1 MSGADMMGHA
11 GVLDDVSR
19 ETRDRLTAY
28 ADLLVRWN
36 ARINLVSRPDL
47 AQLWPRHIA
56 DSLQLA
62 ALIPQGA
69 RVVDMGSGGGFP
81 GLVIAMAT
89 DAHVTLIESDQRK
102 AAFLREASRV
112 SGVRTRVIAAR
123 IEAAEAGPADIITA
137 RALAPLPQLLQW
149 GVRFLDKEGFC
160 LFLKGKNADEELNA
174 ANADWRMA
182 VTRIPSRTDADGIIL
197 RLSDI
202 RRVTDHNHASSGR

>member
-112 SGVRTRVIAAR
+112 AGVRTRVIAAR
-123 IEAAEAGPADIITA
+123 IEAAEAGPADIVTA

-202 RRVTDHNHASSGR
+202 RRVTDHNHAAGR

>member
-1 MSGADMMGHA
+1 MQDAILGH
-11 GVLDDVSR
+11 VSR
-19 ETRDRLTAY
+19 ETGERLTAY

-62 ALIPQGA
+62 TLIPAGA

-112 SGVRTRVIAAR
+112 AGVRTRVIASR
-123 IEAAEAGPADIITA
+123 IEAADAGPVDVVSA

-174 ANADWRMA
+174 AHADWRMA
-182 VTRIPSRTDADGIIL
+182 VTRIPSRTDADGVIL

-202 RRVTDHNHASSGR
+202 RRVTDHNHAAGR